1 MEHSSALSSGLQSP
15 PRSSDF
21 HRGCVFAP
29 RVAPVCQGGAPYT
42 TMRPL
47 SVVGEF
53 TCQSAPV
60 REPGMIKRQT
70 PTRILPTRIG
80 LERLHRLP
88 SSVADT
94 VTTRF
99 GFLGFCERAVGIDPN
114 DRHDFDDGGGDA
126 PGTAST

>member
-1 MEHSSALSSGLQSP
+1 
-15 PRSSDF
+15 
-21 HRGCVFAP
+21 
-29 RVAPVCQGGAPYT
+29 
-42 TMRPL
+42 
-47 SVVGEF
+47 
-53 TCQSAPV
+53 
-60 REPGMIKRQT
+60 MIKRQT

-99 GFLGFCERAVGIDPN
+99 GFLGFCDQRCERAVGIDPN

-126 PGTAST
+126 PGTASTLMDLPTLCASSPSCGRSPQR